1 MHSVSHTTHSVDY
14 CTCMLEIYLLFYSY
28 IYICQKIYT
37 HISIYTKIHI
47 YIHYIYIYTLY
58 IYLYIDIQTYVCI
71 FICMYVYRYMCV
83 YIHTHIHTYAYVCI
97 VFSWSVCVYVC
108 ARACAC
114 VCVHVCMCVRFP
126 VVLHQQTTFGHLF
139 GVFVVFTKTRG
150 CSQVDA
156 ETSLPVN
163 LGLVWRRVKWS
174 QISVCF
180 DVMPSPIALPSKVR
194 ASLAIASPTRIRAP
208 LANWMLTGARCGH
221 HAKVTLETFQRVSK
235 EAAPPQD
242 PHGLQHARRLAT
254 TKRSNSRVLACLA
267 TAGVKRWTQ
276 VWDFRERQCVR
287 WLLSA
292 VKWLHECPK

>member
-1 MHSVSHTTHSVDY
+1 MHAGDIFV
-14 CTCMLEIYLLFYSY
+14 ILFIY

-47 YIHYIYIYTLY
+47 YIHYIYIHIIY
-58 IYLYIDIQTYVCI
+58 IYLYIDIQTYVCM

-83 YIHTHIHTYAYVCI
+83 YIHTHIHTYAYAYVCI
-97 VFSWSVCVYVC
+97 VFSCSVCVYVC